1 LGRVLLEAAASG
13 LPIIA
18 TDVGGT
24 GEILRHQE
32 SAWLIPPADPTALAE
47 AILRLANDAELRS
60 RLAENARLQIVE
72 RFSIENAAQN
82 LYALWAGL
90 LE

>member
-24 GEILRHQE
+24 AEILQHQE
-32 SAWLIPPADPTALAE
+32 SALLIPPANPTALAE

-60 RLAENARLQIVE
+60 RLAKKARSQILE
-72 RFSIENAAQN
+72 RFSIETAAEN
-82 LYALWAGL
+82 LHAFWLSL
-90 LE
+90 LG